1 MASTERTPV
10 QIYTDGGCDPN
21 PGPGGWGAVLIAGLR
36 TREISGADPATTNNR
51 MEITAAISALRLLNQ
66 PCEITLFTDS
76 QYLRKGITEWMEGW
90 LANGWKKA
98 NGRPVEN
105 ADLWQDL
112 IVALEPHRARW
123 EWIRGHRGNPLNERA
138 DQLAREARRRLLKGQ
153 PVATAV
159 THEAAP
165 LPEVAL
171 YASGSSLGNP
181 GPGGFAALL
190 VDAEGHEQAVSGA
203 WPVASSNVMDL
214 WAAVAGLQ
222 ALKQVSHVTV
232 YSTNKYLLDGASR
245 WLAQWERRGWRT
257 SDGQAVRNQE
267 IWAELA
273 HVLGDHDV
281 SWVYLAD
288 AERNSHY
295 RRASKLARQ
304 EAERQRG

>member
-1 MASTERTPV
+1 MTLTERTVV

-36 TREISGADPATTNNR
+36 TREISGADPDTTNNR

-66 PCEITLFTDS
+66 PCEVTVFTDS
-76 QYLRKGITEWMEGW
+76 QYLRKGITEWIDGW
-90 LANGWKKA
+90 RANGWKKA

-105 ADLWQDL
+105 ADLWREL
-112 IVALEPHRARW
+112 LSVLEPHRVRW

-138 DQLAREARRRLLKGQ
+138 DQLAGEARRRLLAGK
-153 PVATAV
+153 PVATMTTRESA
-159 THEAAP
+159 T

-171 YASGSSLGNP
+171 YAHGCALGNR
-181 GPGGFAALL
+181 GPGGYAAII
-190 VDAEGHEQAVSGA
+190 VDAEGHEQPVCGA
-203 WPVASSNVMDL
+203 WPVASSNVMEL

-232 YSTNKYLLDGASR
+232 YSANKYLLDGASR

-257 SDGQAVRNQE
+257 SDGQPVRNQE
-267 IWAELA
+267 IWAELS

-288 AERNSHY
+288 ADRNSHH
-295 RRASKLARQ
+295 RRAATLARQ
-304 EAERQRG
+304 EAERLRG